1 MERSQMLS
9 NRHPADELA
18 ELRMQIRR
26 LKARENDLRKA
37 LLHGT
42 CGLLGDDH
50 RVVMHKQRRR
60 VFLKDRLPQH
70 VLSDPDLWE
79 TRYVTALKTEKR
91 LALRAVRP
99 GDPVLMQERTDDWGT
114 PAFEVIEGN
123 RSAHQFG

>member
-1 MERSQMLS
+1 MLT

-18 ELRMQIRR
+18 KLRSEIRR
-26 LKARENDLRKA
+26 LKARENDLRKV

-42 CGLLGDDH
+42 CGLQGDDH
-50 RVVMHKQRRR
+50 HVVMQKQRRR

-91 LALRAVRP
+91 PDLRAVRP
-99 GDPVLMQERTDDWGT
+99 GDPVLVQEKADDWGA
-114 PAFEVIEGN
+114 PVFEVIEGS